1 MTWWCAASKEPW
13 SWELRAYP
21 GIWLFMALLLA
32 GYLLAWRSAPS
43 SPPSDE
49 GRPQAERG
57 HQADARKKWAF
68 IGGWALLWAATD
80 WPLGTLGAGYLA
92 TAHMAQY
99 VLYTMAAA
107 PLLVLGI
114 PEWMLRRAL
123 SRLRAYRLVRL
134 LARPIVAAIVFN
146 LVLVATHAPL
156 TVDTFRTN
164 QLGSFALDVAW
175 LASALVLWLPVCGP
189 LEELKPSLPARGVY
203 LFLAAGLVPMVPG
216 GFLTFAE
223 APLYAVYELAPRVGG
238 FEALDDQQ
246 AAGAI
251 MKVGNLPLLWPVL
264 AGLFLKWAA
273 QDRAATPRPARPTKT
288 APAGQ

>member
-1 MTWWCAASKEPW
+1 MTWWCASSSEPW
-13 SWELRAYP
+13 DWTPRAYP
-21 GIWLFMALLLA
+21 GIWLFMLVLLA
-32 GYLLAWRSAPS
+32 GYLLAWRRAPQGTDDS
-43 SPPSDE
+43 TRQSHK
-49 GRPQAERG
+49 R
-57 HQADARKKWAF
+57 WAF
-68 IGGWALLWAATD
+68 LGGWALLWLSTD

-114 PEWMLRRAL
+114 PEWMLRRVL

-134 LARPIVAAIVFN
+134 LAQPLVAGVLFN
-146 LVLVATHAPL
+146 VVLVATHAPV
-156 TVDTFRTN
+156 TVDALRTN
-164 QLGSFALDVAW
+164 QAGSFLLDVAW
-175 LASALVLWLPVCGP
+175 LASALLLWLPVCGP
-189 LEELKPSLPARGVY
+189 LDEIKPSYPARGVY

-223 APLYAVYELAPRVGG
+223 APLYAVYELAPRIGT
-238 FEALDDQQ
+238 FDALDDQQ
-246 AAGAI
+246 TAGAI

-273 QDRAATPRPARPTKT
+273 HDRASTPAAKPASQVPERS
-288 APAGQ
+288 

>member
-1 MTWWCAASKEPW
+1 MTWWCSASTEPW
-13 SWELRAYP
+13 DWSPRAYP

-32 GYLLAWRSAPS
+32 GYLLAWRFAPQAT
-43 SPPSDE
+43 PAEGEGTPGTPSD
-49 GRPQAERG
+49 P
-57 HQADARKKWAF
+57 RKKWAF
-68 IGGWALLWAATD
+68 VGGWAVLWLATD

-134 LARPIVAAIVFN
+134 LAQPLVAGILFN
-146 LVLVATHAPL
+146 VTLVATHAPM
-156 TVDTFRTN
+156 TVDALRTN
-164 QLGSFALDVAW
+164 QAGSFVLDVAW
-175 LASALVLWLPVCGP
+175 LASALLLWLPVCGP
-189 LEELKPSLPARGVY
+189 LDEVKPSLPARGVY

-223 APLYAVYELAPRVGG
+223 APLYAVYELAPRVTSG
-238 FEALDDQQ
+238 FDALGDQQ

-264 AGLFLKWAA
+264 GGIFMRWAA
-273 QDRAATPRPARPTKT
+273 QDRTPKPAPKAGATASRQP
-288 APAGQ
+288 